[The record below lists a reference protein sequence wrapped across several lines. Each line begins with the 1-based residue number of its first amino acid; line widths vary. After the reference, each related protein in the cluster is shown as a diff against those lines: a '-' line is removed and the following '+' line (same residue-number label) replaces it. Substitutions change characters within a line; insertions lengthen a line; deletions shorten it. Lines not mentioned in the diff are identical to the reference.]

1 MSFQWSQTDR
11 TAGEG
16 FLRIARDQIAKAI
29 ATAGD
34 DGKSTEKRVH
44 EVRRRCKRLRALLR
58 LVRHDFPEYA
68 AVNALLRDA
77 ARGLSGSRDQWVA
90 LETYAELMEWAGRP
104 IPKPEMQAVDSE
116 AEAEALATFGAHLQG
131 LLASTSAWSLRRID
145 LRTLTKGLKR
155 TYKQARWMRRF
166 AERRRTA
173 EAFHEWRKYA
183 KYHWNQLVLLEDCA
197 GDVLPSLRKGAG
209 DLAVVLG
216 QHHDLSVLESIHG
229 RSPQEIG
236 TDIDVG
242 FATEAIARRRA
253 ELENRISVLGQQ
265 VFADT
270 PRALTTA

>member
-77 ARGLSGSRDQWVA
+77 AGGLSGSRDQWVA

-104 IPKPEMQAVDSE
+104 IPKPEMQAVDSK
-116 AEAEALATFGAHLQG
+116 AEAEALVEKAHQVCPYSNATRG
-131 LLASTSAWSLRRID
+131 
-145 LRTLTKGLKR
+145 
-155 TYKQARWMRRF
+155 
-166 AERRRTA
+166 
-173 EAFHEWRKYA
+173 
-183 KYHWNQLVLLEDCA
+183 N
-197 GDVLPSLRKGAG
+197 
-209 DLAVVLG
+209 
-216 QHHDLSVLESIHG
+216 
-229 RSPQEIG
+229 
-236 TDIDVG
+236 IDVG
-242 FATEAIARRRA
+242 LT
-253 ELENRISVLGQQ
+253 VL
-265 VFADT
+265 
-270 PRALTTA
+270 